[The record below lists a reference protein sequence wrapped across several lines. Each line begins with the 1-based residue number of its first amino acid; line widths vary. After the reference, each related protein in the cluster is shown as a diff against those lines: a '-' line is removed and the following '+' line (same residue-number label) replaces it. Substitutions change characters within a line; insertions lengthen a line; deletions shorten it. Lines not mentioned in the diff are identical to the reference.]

1 LNSFLNNVKAIFVKD
16 LVSEF
21 RGRQTLP
28 VMIMLGVLIAWVF
41 RITASEGTSD
51 TSAIAAAS
59 LLVSLLF
66 SAVLAAERGFAVEQ
80 ENDCINALL
89 LAPVEAGDIYIAK
102 LLVGVAMLCISQI
115 IAVPATIVLFGVD
128 VNNNWFYLIVTLML
142 INIGTSGVA
151 ALLGCATE
159 GTKAQNS
166 LLSVLVMAVL
176 LPVMIP
182 SVFALQA
189 IFGDINAKVIG
200 SGALAMVGDFKRAI
214 GFLAAFDAIFVT
226 LCWLLFD
233 FVIAGHDK

>member
-1 LNSFLNNVKAIFVKD
+1 MNGSLNNVKAIFVKD

-28 VMIMLGVLIAWVF
+28 VMVMLGVLIAWILRMTV
-41 RITASEGTSD
+41 SEGTSD
-51 TSAIAAAS
+51 ISVIAAAS

-80 ENDCINALL
+80 ENDCISALL
-89 LAPVEAGDIYIAK
+89 LAPVEAGDIYAAK
-102 LLVGVAMLCISQI
+102 LLVNVAMLCISQI

-128 VNNNWFYLIVTLML
+128 VNGNWLYLIVILML
-142 INIGTSGVA
+142 VNIGTSGVA

-159 GTKAQNS
+159 GTKVQNS
-166 LLSVLVMAVL
+166 LLSVLVMVVL
-176 LPVMIP
+176 IPMMIP
-182 SVFALQA
+182 SVFALRA
-189 IFGDINAKVIG
+189 LFGDINARIAG
-200 SGALAMVGDFKRAI
+200 SGVLAMVGDFKRAA

-233 FVIAGHDK
+233 FVIGGQEK

>member
-28 VMIMLGVLIAWVF
+28 VMIMLGVLIAWIF
-41 RITASEGTSD
+41 RIAAEGTSAPV
-51 TSAIAAAS
+51 TASAVI
-59 LLVSLLF
+59 LVSLLF
-66 SAVLAAERGFAVEQ
+66 SAVLAAERGFAVEK

-89 LAPVEAGDIYIAK
+89 LAPMEAGDIFAAK
-102 LLVGVAMLCISQI
+102 LLAGVVMLCISQV
-115 IAVPATIVLFGVD
+115 IAVPITMALFGVN
-128 VNNNWFYLIVTLML
+128 VNSNWFYLIITLLL
-142 INIGTSGVA
+142 INVGTSSIA

-159 GTKAQNS
+159 GTKMQNS

-176 LPVMIP
+176 LPMMIP
-182 SVFALQA
+182 SVFALRA
-189 IFGDINAKVIG
+189 LFGDVNAEVAG
-200 SGALAMVGDFKRAI
+200 SGVLAMVGDFKRAI

-233 FVIAGHDK
+233 FVIGGQEK

>member
-1 LNSFLNNVKAIFVKD
+1 MNSFVNNVKSIFVKD

-28 VMIMLGVLIAWVF
+28 VMVMLGVLIAWIF
-41 RITASEGTSD
+41 RITAAEGASD
-51 TSAIAAAS
+51 ISVIAAAV

-102 LLVGVAMLCISQI
+102 LLVNVAMLCISQV
-115 IAVPATIVLFGVD
+115 IAVPAAIVLFGVN
-128 VNNNWFYLIVTLML
+128 VNNNWFYLIITLLL
-142 INIGTSGVA
+142 INIGMSSAA

-159 GTKAQNS
+159 GTKVQNS
-166 LLSVLVMAVL
+166 LLSVLLMAAL
-176 LPVMIP
+176 SPMMIP
-182 SVFALQA
+182 SVFALRVL
-189 IFGDINAKVIG
+189 FGDMNAEVVG
-200 SGALAMVGDFKRAI
+200 SGVLAMVGNFKRAI
-214 GFLAAFDAIFVT
+214 GFLTAFDAIFVT

-233 FVIAGHDK
+233 FVIGTQEK